1 MNQNKID
8 LVMSKKYNLVVCHKC
23 GKHFK
28 PKEGFNINN
37 HLICID
43 CYCTAR
49 FKTIE
54 NGDYEKL

>member
-1 MNQNKID
+1 
-8 LVMSKKYNLVVCHKC
+8 MSKKYNLVVCHKC